1 MDANPLCPR
10 FCSVINTLPAGLD
23 FELSQQSKLQF
34 PEESGLSK
42 ELEGNRLL
50 QQSNADSVSLGE
62 QDSQSSL
69 VDLPDITPNTSV
81 SQRTERGAFKSPKKR
96 RAAE

>member
-1 MDANPLCPR
+1 M
-10 FCSVINTLPAGLD
+10 D

-81 SQRTERGAFKSPKKR
+81 SQRTERGTFKSPKKR